1 MRDFGSHRM
10 NMSHEHAT
18 LPSLRNEFSLIVLVL
33 VHPRSFLSRQA
44 RRWNQR
50 LPLFVHIYACTCA
63 LCAEVGNYMQVSN
76 EELGGYKQ
84 ASLLILAP
92 VLKTPIYRFTEGS
105 NLRVLRYVVPRH

>member
-1 MRDFGSHRM
+1 
-10 NMSHEHAT
+10 
-18 LPSLRNEFSLIVLVL
+18 
-33 VHPRSFLSRQA
+33 
-44 RRWNQR
+44 
-50 LPLFVHIYACTCA
+50 
-63 LCAEVGNYMQVSN
+63 MQVSN